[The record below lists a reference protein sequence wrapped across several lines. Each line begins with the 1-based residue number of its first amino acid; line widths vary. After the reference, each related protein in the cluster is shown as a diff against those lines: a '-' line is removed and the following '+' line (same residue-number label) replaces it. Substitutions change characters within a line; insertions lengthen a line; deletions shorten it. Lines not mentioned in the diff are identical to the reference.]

1 MNTSNPALRPEVFR
15 EAHREALATEATM
28 TMQGTMLKTSA
39 LLAAVMVSAIYTWQI
54 SFAGGNALPW
64 ALGGVIAGLVLGLVV
79 SFKPKLA
86 PMLALPY
93 ALAEGLFL
101 GAISA
106 VYAQRY
112 GGPESGLVLQAV
124 TLTFGV
130 AFSMLALYG
139 LRIIK
144 VTERLKSTILVA
156 TGGLMLFYLISFVLS
171 FFMQS
176 SPLASISQSSS
187 MLSIGFSLFVVGLA
201 AFNLLLDFDL
211 IERGSNEGAPK
222 YMEWYGGFALL
233 VTLIWLYI
241 EVLRL
246 LSKLRSRD

>member
-15 EAHREALATEATM
+15 EAHREAVATEATM
-28 TMQGTMLKTSA
+28 TMQGTLVKTSA
-39 LLAAVMVSAIYTWQI
+39 LLAAVSVAAIYTWQLT
-54 SFAGGNALPW
+54 FAGGNAMPW
-64 ALGGVIAGLVLGLVV
+64 MIGGVIGGLVLGLIV
-79 SFKPKLA
+79 SFKPKMA

-93 ALAEGLFL
+93 ALAQGLFL
-101 GAISA
+101 GALSA
-106 VYAQRY
+106 VYAQRF

-144 VTERLKSTILVA
+144 VTERLKSTVLVA
-156 TGGLMLFYLISFVLS
+156 TGGLMIFYMISFALS
-171 FFMQS
+171 FFMAS
-176 SPLASISQSSS
+176 SPLASITNSTS

-233 VTLIWLYI
+233 VTLVWLYI

-246 LSKLRSRD
+246 LAKLRGRD

>member
-1 MNTSNPALRPEVFR
+1 
-15 EAHREALATEATM
+15 M
-28 TMQGTMLKTSA
+28 TMQGTLVKTSA
-39 LLAAVMVSAIYTWQI
+39 LLLAVSVSAIYTWKLA
-54 SFAGGNALPW
+54 FAGGNAMPW
-64 ALGGVIAGLVLGLVV
+64 MIGGLIGGLVLGLIVA
-79 SFKPKLA
+79 FKPKMA
-86 PMLALPY
+86 PTLALPY

-101 GAISA
+101 GALSA
-106 VYAQRY
+106 FYAQRS
-112 GGPESGLVLQAV
+112 GGAESGLILQAV

-130 AFSMLALYG
+130 AFSMLALYA

-144 VTERLKSTILVA
+144 VTERLKSTVMVA
-156 TGGLMLFYLISFVLS
+156 TGGLMIFYAVSFVLS
-171 FFMQS
+171 FFMTS
-176 SPLASISQSSS
+176 SPMASITQSTS

-246 LSKLRSRD
+246 LSKLRGRD